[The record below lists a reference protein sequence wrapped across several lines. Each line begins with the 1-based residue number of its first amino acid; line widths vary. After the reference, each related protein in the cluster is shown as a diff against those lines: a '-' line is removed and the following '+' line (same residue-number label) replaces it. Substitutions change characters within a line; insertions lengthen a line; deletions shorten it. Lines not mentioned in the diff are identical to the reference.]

1 MMFMPITLGL
11 SISCP
16 LINSIS
22 SRLSEPFL
30 IGDYP
35 ILMVVDKFIPVS
47 YIALS
52 QLCI

>member
-30 IGDYP
+30 IGDYA
-35 ILMVVDKFIPVS
+35 ILMVVDNFIPVS
-47 YIALS
+47 YTVLS
-52 QLCI
+52 QFRI